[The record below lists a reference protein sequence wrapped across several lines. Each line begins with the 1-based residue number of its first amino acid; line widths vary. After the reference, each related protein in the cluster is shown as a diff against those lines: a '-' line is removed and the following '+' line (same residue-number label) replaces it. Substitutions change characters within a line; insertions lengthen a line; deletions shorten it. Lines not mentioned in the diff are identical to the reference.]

1 MAGTTSLEGR
11 LNYDVGIKPKGGVT
25 AQWKKLKP
33 VLDRDGFLPFRLQ
46 GDVTHPSPKL
56 PKMEDLL
63 GGAVDDILKGGL
75 EDLLKKKKKG

>member
-1 MAGTTSLEGR
+1 MLSSDQIDIRMAGTTSLEGR

-56 PKMEDLL
+56 PED
-63 GGAVDDILKGGL
+63 GGPARRRRR
-75 EDLLKKKKKG
+75 